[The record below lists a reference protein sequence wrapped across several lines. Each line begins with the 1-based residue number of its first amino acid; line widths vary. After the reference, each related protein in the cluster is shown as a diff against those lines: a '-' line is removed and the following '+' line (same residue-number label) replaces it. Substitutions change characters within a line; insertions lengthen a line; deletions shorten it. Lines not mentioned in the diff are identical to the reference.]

1 MYQAGISIPY
11 SEEYKIQPPNKGLL
25 QAISTRTGGQVIK
38 TSEQAMRDIDFESSE
53 SKSIQLWVVLI
64 AMLLF
69 FVDITLRRF
78 GWGMLSRLPEGL
90 KREKQEPLA
99 PQQDTNVT
107 QLLKG
112 KKKQEYKK
120 R

>member
-1 MYQAGISIPY
+1 
-11 SEEYKIQPPNKGLL
+11 
-25 QAISTRTGGQVIK
+25 
-38 TSEQAMRDIDFESSE
+38 MRDIDFESSE
-53 SKSIQLWVVLI
+53 SKSVQRWLVLI

-78 GWGMLSRLPEGL
+78 GWGMLSRLPQGL
-90 KREKQEPLA
+90 KRDKPEPIST
-99 PQQDTNVT
+99 QNDTNVS

-112 KKKQEYKK
+112 KKK